1 MLLPANAQGWISGGY
16 NQIGGKVNGPKGPVG
31 DVSGMWSANIDFTD
45 KATGKKTTVFNAD
58 TADSVAKSVLP
69 ESEQEPLESRR
80 LWRKLTQA
88 IKLQD
93 MNAAQA
99 AKSEVED
106 AQRQLRADREAKGEP
121 APQPRFF
128 TQVGDKWFPKL
139 DIDNLPQN
147 RDELET
153 LVRQFIFDGRVP
165 GPSTAGS
172 ATPQRGLPAP
182 CIEAEPIGQA
192 SGSAAHP
199 APTAT
204 APPTAGAPAA
214 GAPAGGA
221 PAGGAV
227 PAGAAGAVPAASGV
241 PVGGAAG
248 VPQGA
253 GAPAVDGVTHSAAPI
268 PAGQTPAVPT
278 QPGPP
283 A

>member
-16 NQIGGKVNGPKGPVG
+16 NQIGGKVNGPKGPIG
-31 DVSGMWSANIDFTD
+31 DISGMWSANIDYTD
-45 KATGKKTTVFNAD
+45 KATGKKTTVFNAE

-80 LWRKLTQA
+80 LWRKLTEA

-128 TQVGDKWFPKL
+128 TQVGDKWYPKM
-139 DIDNLPQN
+139 DVDNLPQDRN
-147 RDELET
+147 ELET

-182 CIEAEPIGQA
+182 CIEAEPVGQA
-192 SGSAAHP
+192 AGSAAFP
-199 APTAT
+199 APTAQ
-204 APPTAGAPAA
+204 APGAA
-214 GAPAGGA
+214 GASAG
-221 PAGGAV
+221 AGVAGV
-227 PAGAAGAVPAASGV
+227 PAGAAGGAQVPSGV
-241 PVGGAAG
+241 PAGAAG
-248 VPQGA
+248 GA
-253 GAPAVDGVTHSAAPI
+253 GAPAVDGVAHSAAPV

>member
-1 MLLPANAQGWISGGY
+1 M
-16 NQIGGKVNGPKGPVG
+16 KGPKGPVG
-31 DVSGMWSANIDFTD
+31 DISGMWSANIDFTD
-45 KATGKKTTVFNAD
+45 KATGKRTTVFNAE
-58 TADSVAKSVLP
+58 TADAVAKSVLP

-88 IKLQD
+88 IKLSD

-128 TQVGDKWFPKL
+128 KQVGDKWYPKL
-139 DIDNLPQN
+139 DVDNLPQD
-147 RDELET
+147 RGELET

-182 CIEAEPIGQA
+182 CIEAEPIGA
-192 SGSAAHP
+192 PANSAAHP
-199 APTAT
+199 APTAA
-204 APPTAGAPAA
+204 APPPAGAPAA
-214 GAPAGGA
+214 VPAPGAGVPPAPA
-221 PAGGAV
+221 
-227 PAGAAGAVPAASGV
+227 GV

-248 VPQGA
+248 
-253 GAPAVDGVTHSAAPI
+253 APAVDGVAHSAAPI

>member
-1 MLLPANAQGWISGGY
+1 M
-16 NQIGGKVNGPKGPVG
+16 NGPKGAVG
-31 DVSGMWSANIDFTD
+31 DISGMWSSEIDFTD
-45 KATGKKTTVFNAD
+45 KATGKKTIVFNAE

-128 TQVGDKWFPKL
+128 TQVGDKWFPKM

-192 SGSAAHP
+192 AGSAAYP
-199 APTAT
+199 APTAQ
-204 APPTAGAPAA
+204 APGS
-214 GAPAGGA
+214 
-221 PAGGAV
+221 
-227 PAGAAGAVPAASGV
+227 AGAA
-241 PVGGAAG
+241 VGGAAAPSG
-248 VPQGA
+248 VPAGGA

-268 PAGQTPAVPT
+268 PAGETPAVPT